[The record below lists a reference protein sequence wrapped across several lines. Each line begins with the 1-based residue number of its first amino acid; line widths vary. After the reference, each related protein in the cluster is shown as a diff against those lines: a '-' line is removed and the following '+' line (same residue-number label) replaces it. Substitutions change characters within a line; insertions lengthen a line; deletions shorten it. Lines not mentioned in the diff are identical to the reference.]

1 MYENIIASKYACG
14 QIVKIMLS
22 GATYVLY
29 FGNSVVTSSND
40 LTPVMKR
47 YEEYRYGRDM
57 YDHVLDRLF
66 MGEFILLIRRK
77 RRWQN

>member
-14 QIVKIMLS
+14 QIVKIVLS

-47 YEEYRYGRDM
+47 YEEYR
-57 YDHVLDRLF
+57 
-66 MGEFILLIRRK
+66 
-77 RRWQN
+77 